1 MKVVKKTKA
10 YTIYKKA
17 SGRFAVKDAD
27 NKWINAEAKVKI
39 LVDDGFIKAF
49 VPPVKEEVVETP
61 AVEEVVVESP
71 AAEAPAEEQTSEAP
85 AAEEVVEAK
94 PKTKAKAKP
103 KAKPKPKAKAKPSA
117 KK

>member
-27 NKWINAEAKVKI
+27 NMWINAEAKVKI

-61 AVEEVVVESP
+61 AVEEVV
-71 AAEAPAEEQTSEAP
+71 
-85 AAEEVVEAK
+85 EAK
-94 PKTKAKAKP
+94 PKAKAKAKP
-103 KAKPKPKAKAKPSA
+103 KAKSKAKAKPSA